1 MDFDEVVKKRKM
13 IREYDLNRQQIPDKI
28 VTKLIRNAHKAPSAG
43 HTQVQ
48 EFIIVQ
54 DDSTKKKLRK
64 AAVNQE
70 YVERAPV
77 LIVVCSN
84 TFRSIGRY
92 GSRGREFYSII
103 DGAFASMLILLSAV
117 NEGIGACFVGA
128 FEDTM
133 VSQILELPKDVRP
146 IGIICI
152 GYPAEKPEKL
162 ERINI
167 DTLVHYEKY
176 RNNGA

>member
-1 MDFDEVVKKRKM
+1 M
-13 IREYDLNRQQIPDKI
+13 NRQQIPDQI
-28 VTKLIRNAHKAPSAG
+28 ITKLIRNAYGAPSAG

-48 EFIIVQ
+48 EFIIVK
-54 DDSTKKKLRK
+54 DVSTKKKLRK

-70 YVERAPV
+70 YVQNAPL

-84 TFRSIGRY
+84 TSRSIGRY

-103 DGAFASMLILLSAV
+103 NGAFASMLILLSAV

-128 FEDTM
+128 FEDSK
-133 VSQILELPKDVRP
+133 VSEILELPKDVRP

-162 ERINI
+162 ERI
-167 DTLVHYEKY
+167 DVKALAHYEKY
-176 RNNGA
+176 GRKM